1 MSETYLRENQIATE
15 WFDSPVPLQYLTGR
29 TKDGMKLAVSPANQ
43 ETMNASPSSE
53 KSVGSRAKG
62 GSVAYL
68 TWICV
73 VASLGGFLFGYDT
86 AVISGTFES
95 VEQQFVLSKVEV
107 GWFGSSALL
116 GCILGAACAGWL
128 GDRYGRKPVLI
139 WSGVFFFVSALYSTI
154 PRTFT
159 VLILA
164 RALGG
169 IGVGMASV
177 LAPMFI
183 SEFSPPRIRGRLVAL
198 YQVSIGLGI
207 LAAYLMNYLLLEYSR
222 DALAS
227 GTGGGPLSPILI
239 AEVWRGMFG
248 MEMIPA
254 ALFTVFLFF
263 VPESPRFLAKAGKA
277 EKALAVLTRIDGAE
291 TARGV
296 LAEIRSAL
304 DREEGTVRELF
315 RPGLRKALLLG
326 MGLAFFGQLTGVNA
340 VIYYGPTILREAGL
354 ESGSALLYQ
363 VALGTIGLTFTLFA
377 VTRMDT
383 WGRRPLLVYGM
394 VFVTLSMGATAVLM
408 LIGAPAI
415 WIVVLLGVY
424 MACLAL
430 SICSVIWVLTPEI
443 FPNRVRG
450 RGSSIAT
457 FTTWTTNAAIA
468 FAFPWYVN
476 SFGMHAAFFTFAAIC
491 CVATVFFWKLT
502 PETRG
507 RSLEEIEQQF
517 LNA

>member
-1 MSETYLRENQIATE
+1 MTSAILPDAGTDISISGRGSMLYLA
-15 WFDSPVPLQYLTGR
+15 
-29 TKDGMKLAVSPANQ
+29 
-43 ETMNASPSSE
+43 
-53 KSVGSRAKG
+53 
-62 GSVAYL
+62 
-68 TWICV
+68 WICV

-86 AVISGTFES
+86 AVISGTFEA
-95 VEQQFVLSKVEV
+95 VERQFGLTKVEV

-116 GCILGAACAGWL
+116 GCILGAAYAGWL

-139 WSGVFFFVSALYSTI
+139 VAGVFFFVSALYSAI

-164 RALGG
+164 RAIGG
-169 IGVGMASV
+169 LGVGMASV

-198 YQVSIGLGI
+198 YQVSIGVGI
-207 LAAYLMNYLLLEYSR
+207 LAAYFMNYLLLAHAQGTLE
-222 DALAS
+222 AG
-227 GTGGGPLSPILI
+227 GTGGPLYTILV

-263 VPESPRFLAKAGKA
+263 VPESPRFLAKAGKEA
-277 EKALAVLTRIDGAE
+277 RALAVLARIDGPD
-291 TARGV
+291 TARRV
-296 LAEIRSAL
+296 LSEIQTAL
-304 DREEGTVRELF
+304 EREEGTVRELF
-315 RPGLRKALLLG
+315 RPGLRKALVLAL
-326 MGLAFFGQLTGVNA
+326 GLAFFGQLTGVNV

-363 VALGTIGLTFTLFA
+363 VALGLIGLVFTLFA
-377 VTRMDT
+377 VVKMDT

-394 VFVTLSMGATAVLM
+394 VFVTLSMAATAVLM
-408 LIGAPAI
+408 RLGAPAI
-415 WIVVLLGVY
+415 WIIVLLAVY
-424 MACLAL
+424 MACLAI
-430 SICSVIWVLTPEI
+430 SICAVIWVLTPEI

-476 SFGMHAAFFTFAAIC
+476 RFGMYSGFLTFAIIC
-491 CVATVFFWKLT
+491 GIATVFFWKLT

-507 RSLEEIEQQF
+507 RTLEEIEKQF
-517 LNA
+517 TGGAIQSERTG

>member
-1 MSETYLRENQIATE
+1 
-15 WFDSPVPLQYLTGR
+15 
-29 TKDGMKLAVSPANQ
+29 
-43 ETMNASPSSE
+43 MNGTPSQDAGE
-53 KSVGSRAKG
+53 GSRAQR
-62 GSVAYL
+62 GSAAYL
-68 TWICV
+68 TWICI

-95 VEQQFVLSKVEV
+95 VEQQFALSKVEV

-116 GCILGAACAGWL
+116 GCILGAAGAGWL
-128 GDRYGRKPVLI
+128 GDRYGRKPILI
-139 WSGVFFFVSALYSTI
+139 AAGVFFFVSALYSTI
-154 PRTFT
+154 PRTFAIL
-159 VLILA
+159 VLA
-164 RALGG
+164 RAVGG
-169 IGVGMASV
+169 LGVGMASV

-207 LAAYLMNYLLLEYSR
+207 LTAYLMNFLLLEHSR
-222 DALAS
+222 ESLAA
-227 GTGGGPLSPILI
+227 GIVEGPLYTILI

-254 ALFTVFLFF
+254 ALFTLFLFF
-263 VPESPRFLAKAGKA
+263 VPESPRFLAKAGKEA
-277 EKALAVLTRIDGAE
+277 KALAVLTRIDGAR
-291 TARGV
+291 TASGV
-296 LAEIRSAL
+296 LLEIRTAL
-304 DREEGTVRELF
+304 DREEGTLRELL
-315 RPGLRKALLLG
+315 RPGLRKALVLAL
-326 MGLAFFGQLTGVNA
+326 GLAFFGQLTGVNA

-363 VALGTIGLTFTLFA
+363 VALGTIGLAFTLFA

-394 VFVTLSMGATAVLM
+394 VFVTLSMGGTAVLM
-408 LIGAPAI
+408 LLGAPAV
-415 WIVVLLGVY
+415 WIVVLLGIY

-468 FAFPWYVN
+468 FAFPWYVDR
-476 SFGMHAAFFTFAAIC
+476 FGMHAGFFTFAAIC
-491 CVATVFFWKLT
+491 CIATAFFWKMT

-507 RSLEEIEQQF
+507 KSLEEIEKQF
-517 LNA
+517 MGG